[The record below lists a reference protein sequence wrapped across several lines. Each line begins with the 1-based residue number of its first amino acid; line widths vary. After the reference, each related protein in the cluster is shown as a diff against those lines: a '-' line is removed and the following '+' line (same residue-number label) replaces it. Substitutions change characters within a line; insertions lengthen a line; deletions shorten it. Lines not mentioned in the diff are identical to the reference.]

1 MHHQIGTQFRLAGES
16 VAQQV
21 EHNTF
26 NVGVLGSSPSGFTR
40 KELTVNRLSALF
52 VFSTLSRFRVL
63 NLKNAL
69 FRAQGTHRVRIRV
82 CIEPVRPPTA
92 YNTQSNDIQGYMPK
106 EHRL

>member
-52 VFSTLSRFRVL
+52 VFSTLSRFRVSS
-63 NLKNAL
+63 LKNAL
-69 FRAQGTHRVRIRV
+69 FRAQGTRWGTHRVR
-82 CIEPVRPPTA
+82 IEPVRPPTA